1 MSRETIKQ
9 LAELPPFSVPALIYQ
24 AKSPRCLVVLLPA
37 MGTAAGFYGPFAERL
52 LARNLSVLVP
62 EIPGTGASRP
72 RPSWS
77 ADYGYRDL
85 VETYFPAIIEQARE
99 MAAGKPVV
107 VIGHSLGAQ
116 VATLAAAGGMV
127 AIDGLVSVASGHI
140 HYKNWDGLGAGKVLF
155 GAGLFPLLTYLFG
168 QLPGQY
174 VGFGGPQAR
183 TLIREWA
190 TIICSGSFSHVAPHL
205 DSSSGVPSLFIGFE
219 GDEFSPPRSVRGLA
233 RLLNGETRILPVT
246 WPGNPHSSWA
256 RNPAELVTV
265 IDDWISGKSHGKSG
279 KSQDTH

>member
-1 MSRETIKQ
+1 MKQ
-9 LAELPPFSVPALIYQ
+9 LAELPPFSVPVLIYQ
-24 AKSPRCLVVLLPA
+24 ANSPRCLVVLLPA
-37 MGTAAGFYGPFAERL
+37 MGTAAGFYGPFAEHL
-52 LARNLSVLVP
+52 QAMNVSVLVP

-85 VETYFPAIIEQARE
+85 IETYFPAIIDQARE

-116 VATLAAAGGMV
+116 VATLGVAGGKV
-127 AIDGLVSVASGHI
+127 KVDGLVSVASGHI
-140 HYKNWDGLGAGKVLF
+140 HYKNWDGAGAAKVLF
-155 GAGLFPLLTYLFG
+155 GAGLFPSLTYLFG
-168 QLPGQY
+168 HMPGQY

-183 TLIREWA
+183 TLIRDWA
-190 TIICSGSFSHVAPHL
+190 KIIYSGSFSHVAPQL
-205 DSSSGVPSLFIGFE
+205 DSSNGIPSLYIGFE

-233 RLLNGETRILPVT
+233 ELMNGEMKILPVT

-256 RNPAELVTV
+256 RNPAQLVTV
-265 IDDWISGKSHGKSG
+265 IVRWLDEKLLS
-279 KSQDTH
+279 T